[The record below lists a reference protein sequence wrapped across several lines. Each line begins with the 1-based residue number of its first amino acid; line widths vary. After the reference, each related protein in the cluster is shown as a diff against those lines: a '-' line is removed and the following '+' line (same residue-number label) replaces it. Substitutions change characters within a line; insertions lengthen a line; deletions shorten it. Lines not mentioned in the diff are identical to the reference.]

1 MEEKVAASA
10 FGLQE
15 HGLYP
20 SLLTRPFGAP
30 PQNCQDRT
38 ERGGF
43 RRSEKGF
50 FFPRPAVECRDA
62 RERWWLPLGKKM
74 IHIPRPTLDGPD
86 RREGGGS
93 RCKKRSF
100 FPHPTLVAFI
110 AEERVLCPERPVG
123 RGDWNEQRAP
133 ARSRLS
139 RGIGR

>member
-50 FFPRPAVECRDA
+50 FFRVPPWNVEMQ
-62 RERWWLPLGKKM
+62 ER
-74 IHIPRPTLDGPD
+74 
-86 RREGGGS
+86 GGGCHS
-93 RCKKRSF
+93 
-100 FPHPTLVAFI
+100 
-110 AEERVLCPERPVG
+110 
-123 RGDWNEQRAP
+123 
-133 ARSRLS
+133 ARR
-139 RGIGR
+139 